1 MMEINI
7 KNKVAIIRGKHK
19 IFFYFFILLLLFIS
33 CKPIKIAC
41 VGDSITY
48 GSGIKNRDSLAY
60 PEQLQNMLGEKYN
73 IQNFGVSGAT
83 MLKKGNKPYWNQ
95 PEYQQTLAFNP
106 KIIVLILGTNDSKPI
121 NWDAYKNELAKD
133 YNEMISN
140 FQHLK
145 SKPKIYIGLPPPV
158 IKNRWGI
165 QKEIVEGE
173 LMKILKQIAAKNKLE
188 LIDFYGVLYG
198 MDELIPD
205 NIHPNADGAKR
216 MAIVVVSRIIN

>member
-1 MMEINI
+1 M
-7 KNKVAIIRGKHK
+7 KK
-19 IFFYFFILLLLFIS
+19 IVYILFFLLLIAA
-33 CKPIKIAC
+33 CAPIKIAC
-41 VGDSITY
+41 IGDSITY
-48 GSGIKNRDSLAY
+48 GSGIKGRDSLAY
-60 PEQLQNMLGEKYN
+60 PQQMQGMFGKKYK

-95 PEYQQTLAFNP
+95 PEYQQSLDFKP
-106 KIIVLILGTNDSKPI
+106 KLVILMLGTNDSKPV
-121 NWDAYKNELAKD
+121 NWDNYKNEFEKD

-140 FQHLK
+140 FQQLK

-173 LMKILKQIAAKNKLE
+173 LMEILNRLATENNLE
-188 LIDFYGVLYG
+188 LIDFYSMLENR
-198 MDELIPD
+198 DEMIPD

-216 MAIVVVSRIIN
+216 MAITAVSKIITTSN

>member
-1 MMEINI
+1 MKKTIYI
-7 KNKVAIIRGKHK
+7 L
-19 IFFYFFILLLLFIS
+19 FFLLLIVA
-33 CKPIKIAC
+33 CTPTKIAC

-48 GSGIKNRDSLAY
+48 GSGIKYRDSLAY
-60 PEQLQNMLGEKYN
+60 PQQMQRMLGEKYK

-95 PEYQQTLAFNP
+95 PEYQQSLDFKP
-106 KIIVLILGTNDSKPI
+106 KIIVLLLGTNDSKPT
-121 NWDAYKNELAKD
+121 NWDTYKDEFEKD
-133 YNEMISN
+133 YNEMITK
-140 FQHLK
+140 FQQLK

-173 LMKILKQIAAKNKLE
+173 LMEILKKIALENKLYT
-188 LIDFYGVLYG
+188 IDFYNILYG
-198 MDELIPD
+198 MDSMIPD

-216 MAIVVVSRIIN
+216 MAIVAVSKIIN

>member
-1 MMEINI
+1 MKRIVYI
-7 KNKVAIIRGKHK
+7 L
-19 IFFYFFILLLLFIS
+19 FLLLLIVS
-33 CKPIKIAC
+33 CTPTKIAC

-48 GSGIKNRDSLAY
+48 GSGIKGRDSLAY
-60 PEQLQNMLGEKYN
+60 PQQMQSMLGKKYK

-83 MLKKGNKPYWNQ
+83 MLKKGNKPYWIQ
-95 PEYQQTLAFNP
+95 KEYKQSLAFKP
-106 KIIVLILGTNDSKPI
+106 KIIVLMLGTNDSKPI
-121 NWDAYKNELAKD
+121 NWDTYKDEFEKD

-140 FQHLK
+140 FEQLR

-173 LMKILKQIAAKNKLE
+173 LMEILNKIATENNLE
-188 LIDFYGVLYG
+188 LIDFYSILED
-198 MDELIPD
+198 MNEMIPD

-216 MAIVVVSRIIN
+216 MAIVAVSKIITTN